1 MHVLDKFRYCPACGS
16 TEFEPSTEK
25 SKRCR
30 HCGFEYFLNPSAAN
44 AAFIVNGRD
53 ELLVI
58 TRKNDPAKGTLDLPG
73 GFYDLGEN
81 AEEGLAREVRE
92 ETGLVVTASRL
103 LFSYPNTYLFSGFTV
118 HTLDFFFLCQV
129 EDVSVLSAHDDAAS
143 YQWIAVGDLR
153 PEDFGLNSI
162 RRAVVRFQ
170 QNFETGKLGFE

>member
-1 MHVLDKFRYCPACGS
+1 MHVLDKFHYCPACGS

-44 AAFIVNGRD
+44 AAFIVNGRG

-92 ETGLVVTASRL
+92 ETGLVVTAVNTGLVYYFYHDGSRKEDII
-103 LFSYPNTYLFSGFTV
+103 
-118 HTLDFFFLCQV
+118 LDYIKGYKGAP
-129 EDVSVLSAHDDAAS
+129 S
-143 YQWIAVGDLR
+143 
-153 PEDFGLNSI
+153 
-162 RRAVVRFQ
+162 
-170 QNFETGKLGFE
+170 